1 MLTRRNWLLRLSI
14 ILNVVVLCY
23 VGTHLVSYNTGMDIL
38 EDVQNPGRNL
48 ASIEYNTDSGA
59 QNALLQQTQD
69 GKSQPVQ
76 RHEND
81 LTFVAEKTSG
91 KDGSEFR
98 LAPNKTVDLSQTG
111 SENLPR
117 EDREV
122 DSVVMSIPSKTYA
135 PKPATN
141 NLSTTQAPANVS
153 NADAEPSSK
162 SEERTLEEVIKC
174 HDRDQIQRTAQR
186 GDFWVLYNYVRSSRT
201 FRCFE
206 SVTYTT
212 HADYTFLDNLEPLLE
227 RWQGPVSV
235 ALHAPGTD
243 FASTIESIQ
252 YLRECGSGLVAEL
265 VTFHVY
271 FGSKHVP
278 KEIPKPRQVLEM
290 HANCSNPPP
299 WANVTAGQ
307 LYKTQHKLLYPVNIG
322 RNIARESAVTHY
334 LMASDIELYP
344 SPGVIGHFLELV
356 RRQDPPLLHKN
367 PKVFPLSIFE
377 LEADAPIPANKTQLI
392 QMLKK
397 GQAIPFHKQVC
408 PGCHNVPRSKEWME
422 TPETA
427 GLHVFHIG
435 KRMGYYIHWE
445 PIYIGTNQ
453 EPLYDERLSWEGKRD
468 KMTQGY
474 ALCVLDYEFQILDNA
489 FLVHKPGIKTYKKD
503 TARAIVESK
512 TNSLIKKVILPELR
526 VLYGIKKGCAV

>member
-1 MLTRRNWLLRLSI
+1 MVAVLEGVTGLIGHRAAIDSIKLILFGFFSEMLTRRNWLLRLSI
-14 ILNVVVLCY
+14 ILNVAVLCY

-38 EDVQNPGRNL
+38 EDVQTPGRNL
-48 ASIEYNTDSGA
+48 ASIEYNTDSGG
-59 QNALLQQTQD
+59 QNAMLQQTQD
-69 GKSQPVQ
+69 GKPATVQ
-76 RHEND
+76 RHEGD
-81 LTFVAEKTSG
+81 PIFVVEKTFP
-91 KDGSEFR
+91 KEGSEFKSGPP
-98 LAPNKTVDLSQTG
+98 ANKTVELPQTG
-111 SENLPR
+111 SENLQQEER
-117 EDREV
+117 EA
-122 DSVVMSIPSKTYA
+122 DSVVMSIPSKTFS
-135 PKPATN
+135 PKSATN
-141 NLSTTQAPANVS
+141 NVSTTQATL
-153 NADAEPSSK
+153 NASTVDVETSSK

-174 HDRDQIQRTAQR
+174 HDREQDHRTAQR

-212 HADYTFLDNLEPLLE
+212 HSDYTFLDNLEPLLE
-227 RWQGPVSV
+227 RWRGPVSL

-243 FASTIESIQ
+243 FGPTLESIR
-252 YLRECGSGLVAEL
+252 YLRECTTPLVAEM

-299 WANVTAGQ
+299 WVNVTTGQ

-377 LEADAPIPANKTQLI
+377 LEADAPIPANKTQLVSVSVTV
-392 QMLKK
+392 ML
-397 GQAIPFHKQVC
+397 
-408 PGCHNVPRSKEWME
+408 PG
-422 TPETA
+422 
-427 GLHVFHIG
+427 
-435 KRMGYYIHWE
+435 
-445 PIYIGTNQ
+445 
-453 EPLYDERLSWEGKRD
+453 
-468 KMTQGY
+468 
-474 ALCVLDYEFQILDNA
+474 
-489 FLVHKPGIKTYKKD
+489 
-503 TARAIVESK
+503 
-512 TNSLIKKVILPELR
+512 
-526 VLYGIKKGCAV
+526 